1 MSENFDSNKN
11 QNYYEEPSVV
21 YVGDTN
27 QSANARSLIKAGY
40 AILVA
45 AAAVA
50 VAAGGGLWVYGAAW
64 LWCDPYW

>member
-50 VAAGGGLWVYGAAW
+50 VAAGAGVWVYGAAW